1 MKCTLMEIRFV
12 TIVASI
18 AFVEPIRTIT
28 EEYNLP
34 SKNLRKRP

>member
-12 TIVASI
+12 SLVASI
-18 AFVEPIRTIT
+18 AFAEPIRIAT